1 METPKEAKKIAS
13 HHIYLL
19 FFFFSTGLQFC
30 RYFQLMSRA
39 WLQRT
44 LGNVV
49 FYSIQAKGGW
59 NGNWKGHS
67 NVSINGGWM
76 FGLIWS
82 EAWGQSYGR
91 PWQAKICTSQSYSRG
106 SRGDVQN
113 QRKLDGER
121 AREWK
126 ITEWNREVELLGQAP
141 GEWSWPWLSMRS
153 GWALYLPFNTWGI
166 GRYDLFLPF
175 PLPPHLPLPDAS
187 VFSVLPFPKLGQGP
201 HSLLPWHRVQCWHKV
216 MIS

>member
-1 METPKEAKKIAS
+1 METPKEAEKIAS
-13 HHIYLL
+13 HHISL
-19 FFFFSTGLQFC
+19 FFFFFFFPTVLQFC

-49 FYSIQAKGGW
+49 FYSIQAEGGW

-141 GEWSWPWLSMRS
+141 GEWSWLLTFYEVWLGSIL
-153 GWALYLPFNTWGI
+153 ALQYLRNWEVWSFHSFPTSSPSPSA
-166 GRYDLFLPF
+166 RCLSLLCPPF
-175 PLPPHLPLPDAS
+175 PQVGPRTPLPA
-187 VFSVLPFPKLGQGP
+187 P
-201 HSLLPWHRVQCWHKV
+201 
-216 MIS
+216 MA